1 MDCAT
6 TSGSGSRTGCRGGSA
21 MLARPLKTIA
31 ASSRRCSIA
40 TAPAS
45 RGAICRSA
53 WATGRIPIAG
63 SLGGP
68 KPGSGNKSSSIWRPM
83 PTTNMRCSTAPL
95 CGRISTASALS
106 KKDDDQAIGRSRGG
120 LSTKI
125 HALVDALG
133 NPLAFRLTAGQT
145 HDLVGA
151 DALLPQMAA
160 DRLIADKAYDADA
173 RVLQPL
179 AGAGKTAVIPP
190 RSNRL
195 APRDFD
201 RELYKE
207 RHLIENFFCKLKQFR
222 DRHPLRQNRT
232 KFPRCHPPR
241 RRDHLAQLTTRPSKS
256 AHMRD
261 REVRGE
267 IDLARLG

>member
-21 MLARPLKTIA
+21 MLARPLKTIV

-63 SLGGP
+63 SLCGP
-68 KPGSGNKSSSIWRPM
+68 KPGSGNKSSSIWPPM
-83 PTTNMRCSTAPL
+83 PTTNMRCSTAPS
-95 CGRISTASALS
+95 CGRISTAPARS
-106 KKDDDQAIGRSRGG
+106 KKDDDQAIGRIRGG

-160 DRLIADKAYDADA
+160 DRLIADKGYDADA
-173 RVLQPL
+173 R
-179 AGAGKTAVIPP
+179 VIPP

-222 DRHPLRQNRT
+222 AIATRYDKTAQN
-232 KFPRCHPPR
+232 FLAAI
-241 RRDHLAQLTTRPSKS
+241 HLAAAIIWLN
-256 AHMRD
+256 
-261 REVRGE
+261 
-267 IDLARLG
+267 